1 MRRFRRTWEPPKHPW
16 RKEVLATEVE
26 LVGKYGL
33 RNKRELWK
41 TRTILRKIRSR
52 ARTLLA
58 LPPLER
64 MKEEE
69 DLKRKLIN
77 YGLINENATID
88 DILSLTVEDILKR
101 RLQTIVYEQKLAK
114 SIYHAR
120 QLIAHKKVIVGN
132 NVIASPSYLVRKDE
146 ENQIRL
152 RE

>member
-1 MRRFRRTWEPPKHPW
+1 
-16 RKEVLATEVE
+16 
-26 LVGKYGL
+26 
-33 RNKRELWK
+33 
-41 TRTILRKIRSR
+41 
-52 ARTLLA
+52 
-58 LPPLER
+58 

-120 QLIAHKKVIVGN
+120 QLIAHRKVIVGKN
-132 NVIASPSYLVRKDE
+132 IIASPSYLVRKDE

>member
-88 DILSLTVEDILKR
+88 NILSLTVEDILKR

-120 QLIAHKKVIVGN
+120 QLIAHRKVIVGN
-132 NVIASPSYLVRKDE
+132 NIIASPSYLVRKDE

>member
-120 QLIAHKKVIVGN
+120 QLIAHRKVIVGKN
-132 NVIASPSYLVRKDE
+132 IIASPSYLVRKDE

>member
-1 MRRFRRTWEPPKHPW
+1 MRRFRRSWEPPKHPW
-16 RKEVLATEVE
+16 RREVLATEVE

-52 ARTLLA
+52 ARSLLA

-69 DLKRKLIN
+69 NLKRKLIN

-101 RLQTIVYEQKLAK
+101 RLQTIIYEQKLAK

-120 QLIAHKKVIVGN
+120 QLIAHRKVIVGKN
-132 NVIASPSYLVRKDE
+132 IIASPSYLVKKDE

>member
-1 MRRFRRTWEPPKHPW
+1 MRRFRRSWEPPKHPW
-16 RKEVLATEVE
+16 RREVLATEVE
-26 LVGKYGL
+26 LIGKYGL

-52 ARTLLA
+52 ARSLLA

-69 DLKRKLIN
+69 NLKRKLIN
-77 YGLINENATID
+77 YGLVNENATID

-101 RLQTIVYEQKLAK
+101 RLQTIIYEQKLAK

-120 QLIAHKKVIVGN
+120 QLIAHRKVIVGKN
-132 NVIASPSYLVRKDE
+132 IIASPSYLVKKDE